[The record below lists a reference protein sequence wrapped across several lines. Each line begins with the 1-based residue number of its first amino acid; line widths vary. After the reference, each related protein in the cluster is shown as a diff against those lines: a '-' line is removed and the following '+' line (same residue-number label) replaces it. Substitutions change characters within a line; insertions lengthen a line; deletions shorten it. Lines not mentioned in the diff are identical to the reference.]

1 MTYRHASWLVAA
13 LLFCAC
19 GRADPPQAEASAPPQ
34 NPAAATVAAEEP
46 AMNVPAASLVVV
58 NGRALTED
66 QLAAFEQTY
75 GRRPVAGRW
84 WYDAGSGMFGA
95 EGQGAAGFM
104 YPGHDLGPLAADAS
118 KGNTGVFINGRQLV
132 VAEVQYLMFLVGGGV
147 MPGRYWLDGQMNWG
161 YEGNPYPAGN
171 LRQLAAARGPGGG
184 GGENNWSGL
193 VGSGNWD
200 EGGSRGYVSIPGVGP
215 IGSYGV
221 D

>member
-1 MTYRHASWLVAA
+1 MQPST
-13 LLFCAC
+13 
-19 GRADPPQAEASAPPQ
+19 
-34 NPAAATVAAEEP
+34 PA
-46 AMNVPAASLVVV
+46 VVIV
-58 NGRALTED
+58 NGRTLDET

-75 GRRPVAGRW
+75 GRRPAAGRW

-95 EGQGAAGFM
+95 EGQGATGFM

-118 KGNTGVFINGRQLV
+118 RGNTGVFINGRQLV
-132 VAEVQYLMFLVGGGV
+132 VAEVQYLMFIVGGPV

-161 YEGNPYPAGN
+161 YEGNPYAAGN

-184 GGENNWSGL
+184 GDNNWSGL

-200 EGGSRGYVSIPGVGP
+200 QGGARGYVSIPGVGP